1 MDLRELQRHWDTF
14 GRVDPFWAILTDP
27 SRRGNRW
34 DPEAFF
40 ATGRE
45 EITAHLADAARL
57 GVPAGRARA
66 LDFGCGAGRLTQA
79 LGDHFD
85 RVVGVDVA
93 PSMVALARQHNRH
106 GERCTYVVNDAP
118 DLRVLGDAPFDL
130 IYTGRV
136 LQHIE
141 PRYSTAYM
149 REFVRLLAP
158 GGYLSFDVPSE
169 HGLFVDTPAG
179 AVPFAAMRAQV
190 SIQSATPLR
199 AVPGAR
205 VEIAVRV
212 ENASDAVWADT
223 ATQPLNVAGHWLN
236 ADGTMREFDG
246 PRAKLPVP
254 LAPGQGITVLVP
266 ATVPDEAGVYTW
278 QADVVQEGVAWFSW
292 HGSATAPMP
301 VAVGDAVLP
310 SQPAHPASEPAVA
323 APVDET
329 GFEPVMEM
337 HAVPRAEVEALIA
350 EGGGRLLDVRRVHHC
365 GPTWLAFRY
374 DVTR

>member
-45 EITAHLADAARL
+45 EIAAHMADANRL
-57 GVPAGRARA
+57 GVPAGRGRA

-93 PSMVALARQHNRH
+93 PSMVALARQHNRL
-106 GERCTYVVNDAP
+106 GDRCTYVVNDAP

-179 AVPFAAMRAQV
+179 AVPFAAMRAELR
-190 SIQSATPLR
+190 ILSATPLR

-205 VEIAVRV
+205 LEIPVRV
-212 ENASDAVWADT
+212 ENASDALWADT
-223 ATQPLNVAGHWLN
+223 VTQPINVAGHWVN
-236 ADGTMREFDG
+236 ADGTMRVFDG

-254 LAPGQGITVLVP
+254 LAPGHGVTVHVP
-266 ATVPDEAGVYTW
+266 ATAPDEPGVYTW

-292 HGSATAPMP
+292 QGSATADMLVAIGDVVMP
-301 VAVGDAVLP
+301 DPQAP
-310 SQPAHPASEPAVA
+310 SMPPPSEPSSD
-323 APVDET
+323 PS

-350 EGGGRLLDVRRVHHC
+350 DGGGRLLDVRRVHHC